1 MDVNLRDLENHDLK
15 RRYIDV
21 RRGVNLIEHYDF
33 ISMNPEVK
41 DKTTQHLTDI
51 TAEINRRHEEGTI
64 DMTPEEIWLAQQ
76 GGKSRKSKSRK
87 RSKSQRRSK
96 SRKRS
101 KSQRRSKSRKRSKNN
116 KKRRGGRRKNTLS

>member
-1 MDVNLRDLENHDLK
+1 MDINLRGLENHKLK

-76 GGKSRKSKSRK
+76 GGKDRKSKSRK
-87 RSKSQRRSK
+87 RSKSRRRSK
-96 SRKRS
+96 SRKR
-101 KSQRRSKSRKRSKNN
+101 
-116 KKRRGGRRKNTLS
+116 RGGRRKKTLS